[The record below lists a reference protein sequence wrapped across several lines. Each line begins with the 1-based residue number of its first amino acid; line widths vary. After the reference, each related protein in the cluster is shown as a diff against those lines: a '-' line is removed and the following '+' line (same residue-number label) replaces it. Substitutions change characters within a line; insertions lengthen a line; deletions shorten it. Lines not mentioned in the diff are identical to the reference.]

1 MKIGHRT
8 PPRQKRATDPPP
20 QFDSSDLG
28 SPHKV
33 WSLLC
38 EKDEKLRRDPH
49 VFSRQKKINAKMRS
63 MLLDWVMDHLH
74 RETFHLCVDYIDR
87 YIALSDEQLQPQRL
101 QLFGSTALAIASKVE
116 VKCASLYSLRY
127 EYRSQE
133 IYPPKIAEIAEYT
146 DGCCSVSD
154 IRGIEEIMLEKLDWS
169 CYPVTAVH
177 WLALYMQLMSTDEVI
192 PAQRVVIS
200 AGKRPSET
208 ASANADSEQSPFGY
222 PSLEV
227 SIVSALPNDENNLP
241 DDAKQ
246 TQKCFLPSTVPSLAF
261 PLDDEDPSPS
271 SLRRDDHFEV
281 TTTNSV
287 ETARVR
293 HISFSC
299 AFPRMQLSHI
309 GSSPRVLLHTAQ
321 ADISYVGH
329 SSYSSG
335 HIYPDQRCTVP
346 KLMRGE
352 FVRLAS
358 ILDLAMLDAGCLHF
372 RYSEL
377 ATAVVLC
384 CYEPENLICQL
395 TGFSPDK
402 IREVRAY
409 IEPFVQVFDRNEPTG
424 TAIPCLPDVPHDDR
438 HNIQT
443 YTHNC
448 LAHLETT
455 QRMRKETEVRRK
467 AVELRVA
474 ARVRKRKFGSA
485 MNL

>member
-8 PPRQKRATDPPP
+8 PPRHKRATDPPP

-28 SPHKV
+28 SPQKV

-49 VFSRQKKINAKMRS
+49 VFSRQKKINAKMRA
-63 MLLDWVMDHLH
+63 MLLDWLMDVCADKQLH
-74 RETFHLCVDYIDR
+74 RETFHLCIDYIDR
-87 YIALSDEQLQPQRL
+87 FIALSDHQMQPQRL
-101 QLFGSTALAIASKVE
+101 QLFGSTALVIASKVE
-116 VKCASLYSLRY
+116 
-127 EYRSQE
+127 E

-146 DGCCSVSD
+146 DGCCSEAD
-154 IRGIEEIMLEKLDWS
+154 IRGIEEIMLEKLDWT

-177 WLALYMQLMSTDEVI
+177 WLALFMQLMSTDEVI

-200 AGKRPSET
+200 AGKRPLDTPSL
-208 ASANADSEQSPFGY
+208 NGDSSFIVGK

-227 SIVSALPNDENNLP
+227 SIESALPNDENNQP
-241 DDAKQ
+241 DDAQ
-246 TQKCFLPSTVPSLAF
+246 RAESRPSVPSVSS
-261 PLDDEDPSPS
+261 PCPSPS
-271 SLRRDDHFEV
+271 SSAVGEDVQLEV
-281 TTTNSV
+281 SSV
-287 ETARVR
+287 VFAGASRVR
-293 HISFSC
+293 RISFSC
-299 AFPRMQLSHI
+299 AYPRMQLCHI
-309 GSSPRVLLHTAQ
+309 GSSPRVLLHTTR

-329 SSYSSG
+329 NSYSSG

-352 FVRLAS
+352 FVRMAA
-358 ILDLAMLDAGCLHF
+358 ILDLAMLDSGCLRF

-384 CYEPENLICQL
+384 CYEPEHLICQL
-395 TGFSPDK
+395 TGFSPEKVRDA
-402 IREVRAY
+402 RAY
-409 IEPFVQVFDRNEPTG
+409 IEPFVRVFDLNEPTG
-424 TAIPCLPDVPHDDR
+424 TAIPCLADVPHGDR

-443 YTHNC
+443 YTPKC
-448 LAHLETT
+448 LEHLETV
-455 QRMRKETEVRRK
+455 QQIRKETESRRK